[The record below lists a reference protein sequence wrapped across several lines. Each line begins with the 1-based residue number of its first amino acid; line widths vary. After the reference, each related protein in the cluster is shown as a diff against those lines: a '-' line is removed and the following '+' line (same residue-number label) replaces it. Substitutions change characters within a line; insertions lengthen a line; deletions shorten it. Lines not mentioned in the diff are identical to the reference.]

1 MGIAK
6 MTEAPVKDIRKEIV
20 LSLEL
25 SAYFP
30 EYQELEKLHQ
40 RLVSKKKYSGV
51 GPSGVFTA
59 ICKWVLDGIKLEDKQ
74 ENIYTNNIPELAGDN
89 KQGRKYEEL
98 FIKAGITLW
107 RMLPRGVKGV
117 FPVHFKCSS
126 AVFIIVYDAN
136 GWDRHEY
143 ADNVEPEAF
152 YRRNKKLQK
161 MGSGARVWVIPERP
175 V

>member
-1 MGIAK
+1 MNEEPLIID
-6 MTEAPVKDIRKEIV
+6 VRKEIV
-20 LSLEL
+20 LSLAL
-25 SAYFP
+25 STYFP
-30 EYQELEKLHQ
+30 EYQELEVLHQ

-59 ICKWVLDGIKLEDKQ
+59 ICKWVLDGIALEIDDK
-74 ENIYTNNIPELAGDN
+74 NIYTNNIPELIGDN

-107 RMLPRGVKGV
+107 RMLPRGVKGA
-117 FPVHFKCSS
+117 FPVHFKCGS
-126 AVFIIVYDAN
+126 AVFIIVYDAHE
-136 GWDRHEY
+136 WDRHEY

-161 MGSGARVWVIPERP
+161 VGGGARVWVIPERP